1 MKKIDDKQ
9 RYDSANQMKTLIV
22 MQVLGNSKSF
32 FESQKVLNDR
42 LGFFTNA
49 TLPDTVI
56 SDNNIA
62 SYFLF
67 AGSEGLINDMIDSQW
82 QMDLE

>member
-1 MKKIDDKQ
+1 M
-9 RYDSANQMKTLIV
+9 L
-22 MQVLGNSKSF
+22 VLGITKTF
-32 FESQKVLNDR
+32 FDTQQALNDR
-42 LGFFTNA
+42 VDFFSVV

-67 AGSEGLINDMIDSQW
+67 AGSDGLMNDIIDSLW
-82 QMDLE
+82 QTDSE